1 MGGEQRGKEEGQGR
15 GVEGKGE
22 GKEGEGK
29 ARKEKA
35 RKGKK
40 NKNTWEPGMGLG
52 WQSAGLACKEPGFGF
67 FERTQYHRLDAVVH
81 ACNTNTLELQAGGSG
96 E

>member
-1 MGGEQRGKEEGQGR
+1 MEERRREMGGEQRGKEEGQGR

-35 RKGKK
+35 RKGKQK
-40 NKNTWEPGMGLG
+40 QKHMGTRDG
-52 WQSAGLACKEPGFGF
+52 TRVAECWPSK
-67 FERTQYHRLDAVVH
+67 
-81 ACNTNTLELQAGGSG
+81 
-96 E
+96 